1 MLLYFVRHG
10 DPCYDPESLTPLG
23 LRQAE
28 AIGRRIAR
36 YGVDRIF
43 SSPMKRAQQ
52 TAQPAAEMLTKEIEL
67 LDFASEQ
74 HAWDGL
80 TYRLEG
86 EGDRRKWCSMD
97 EKTQQL
103 FASEEVRALGMKWY
117 EHPAFDGTTF
127 GAYMQKMGSQCDEWM
142 ASLGYEH
149 TAQPGIYKAIRENKD
164 RVALFAHA
172 GFGGAFFSHLLGIPY
187 PQYSQTFDLAH
198 SSLTLVEFEERH
210 GVCVPRVMTLS
221 NDAHLYHEN
230 LPVRDRDR
238 F

>member
-28 AIGRRIAR
+28 AVGRRIAR
-36 YGVDRIF
+36 YGVDRLF

-52 TAQPAAEMLTKEIEL
+52 TAQPAAEMLHKEIEL
-67 LDFASEQ
+67 LDFSSEQ

-86 EGDRRKWCSMD
+86 ERRKWCSMD
-97 EKTQQL
+97 DKTQQL
-103 FASEEVRALGMKWY
+103 FASPEVRALGMRWY
-117 EHPAFDGTTF
+117 EHPAFAETTF
-127 GAYMQKMGSQCDEWM
+127 GAYMQKMGKECDEWT
-142 ASLGYEH
+142 ASLGYVRV
-149 TAQPGIYKAIRENKD
+149 GDGLYREEKPNKD

-172 GFGGAFFSHLLGIPY
+172 GFGGAFFSYLLGIPY

-198 SSLTLVEFEERH
+198 SSLTVVEFEEKN

-221 NDAHLYHEN
+221 NDAHLFHEN
-230 LPVRDRDR
+230 LPVHERTRY
-238 F
+238 